1 MFLEGH
7 LSAVFGVDFS
17 PNGFQIATASQ
28 DDTCKIWDLRRRQ
41 PVYTIPAHTNLVAD
55 VKYQKD
61 VGDFLVTAS
70 YDATAKV
77 SGSSWVYGFMKWHF
91 VFYIIL
97 FIIQTRVLCRF
108 QSVTEYSTSQL
119 FNYLNFLGLF
129 RLGCGAGRVQ
139 PGRR

>member
-7 LSAVFGVDFS
+7 LSSVFGVDFS

-61 VGDFLVTAS
+61 HGDFLVTAS
-70 YDATAKV
+70 YDTTAKV
-77 SGSSWVYGFMKWHF
+77 SETQIFLSS
-91 VFYIIL
+91 VFSLFSFTIQEVKIL
-97 FIIQTRVLCRF
+97 W
-108 QSVTEYSTSQL
+108 
-119 FNYLNFLGLF
+119 
-129 RLGCGAGRVQ
+129 
-139 PGRR
+139 

>member
-1 MFLEGH
+1 MISLFVVSGLDSFGRVWDLRTGRCVMFLEGH
-7 LSAVFGVDFS
+7 LSSVFGVDFS

-70 YDATAKV
+70 YDTTAKV
-77 SGSSWVYGFMKWHF
+77 SEFF
-91 VFYIIL
+91 IL
-97 FIIQTRVLCRF
+97 FSGMERQGACF
-108 QSVTEYSTSQL
+108 TSL
-119 FNYLNFLGLF
+119 FSKF
-129 RLGCGAGRVQ
+129 VS
-139 PGRR
+139 

>member
-7 LSAVFGVDFS
+7 LSSVFGVDFS

-70 YDATAKV
+70 YDTTAKV
-77 SGSSWVYGFMKWHF
+77 SGVDNNCMKLILNQSRQGFCFHYF
-91 VFYIIL
+91 IL
-97 FIIQTRVLCRF
+97 FSFFLRTFII
-108 QSVTEYSTSQL
+108 S
-119 FNYLNFLGLF
+119 
-129 RLGCGAGRVQ
+129 GCKT
-139 PGRR
+139 